1 LRRKINFSLCP
12 GRFAVKN
19 SHAKYLCPEKHQD
32 HRNAGVIMRITSF
45 SLVSWLGPHSPFM
58 FVWIFNTT
66 DAVALSWCAT
76 LKRDAAYT
84 VLNVFWVIIGIVG
97 IMWAASIF

>member
-1 LRRKINFSLCP
+1 
-12 GRFAVKN
+12 
-19 SHAKYLCPEKHQD
+19 
-32 HRNAGVIMRITSF
+32 MRITSF